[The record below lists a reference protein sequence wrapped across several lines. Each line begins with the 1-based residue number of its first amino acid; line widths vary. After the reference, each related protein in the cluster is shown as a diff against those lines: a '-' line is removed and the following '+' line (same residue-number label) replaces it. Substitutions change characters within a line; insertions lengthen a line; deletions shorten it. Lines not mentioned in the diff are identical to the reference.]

1 MAPCLSA
8 RSVPPTLHP
17 PHSQPPSPP
26 LLSTSPAQGPYF
38 SLDYKLSQLQ
48 YSQTAAGVPPAW
60 RRADSVGGLPTF
72 WQLER
77 PDLPAT
83 VGHPAPMA
91 ALATPWGRLFVGGAL
106 RAGSVSLAGAQLN
119 LGPQPASWALWR
131 DAAQPSLS
139 LSLAGAPGINL
150 WGQLALP
157 FNSLP
162 ALRQLDLLAKPQTSQ
177 WWLSTSQ
184 RQAVPARNLAAVV
197 RPIGLVLERLF
208 VGLYQPAAQGNALL
222 ALDVTGSAQ
231 GASLRLHFRAGYW
244 ALAPEAAAAMGASA
258 IAQEFALVL
267 HVSSW
272 WEGVC
277 AGSMP
282 GRLWRMAQQC
292 PAPLPAC
299 RAQCSERATH
309 PPTLPHPK
317 SCRRPTRTQTL
328 SPRSPWRLAAAP
340 SPCPQRCSS
349 PAAAPTCSHGRK

>member
-1 MAPCLSA
+1 MHGPLFILPGLCQPCTELY
-8 RSVPPTLHP
+8 P
-17 PHSQPPSPP
+17 QPPSTP
-26 LLSTSPAQGPYF
+26 TFITCPAQGPYF

-119 LGPQPASWALWR
+119 LGPQPASWVLRR

-162 ALRQLDLLAKPQTSQ
+162 ALRQVDLLAKPQTSQ

-222 ALDVTGSAQ
+222 ALDVAGSAQ
-231 GASLRLHFRAGYW
+231 GASLRLRFRAGYW
-244 ALAPEAAAAMGASA
+244 ALAPEAAAAAGASA

-272 WEGVC
+272 WRGCERGAC
-277 AGSMP
+277 LAGFGGWHSNALRHCLPAVRRVLNSQLTRLPCPTPIPAAGQP
-282 GRLWRMAQQC
+282 GRQFLLQGHA
-292 PAPLPAC
+292 
-299 RAQCSERATH
+299 
-309 PPTLPHPK
+309 
-317 SCRRPTRTQTL
+317 
-328 SPRSPWRLAAAP
+328 
-340 SPCPQRCSS
+340 
-349 PAAAPTCSHGRK
+349 